1 MRYSAADKFYREEP
15 EMDEFIILRDPSGFM
30 GEYIAGMRL
39 HPPLT
44 EEERNRLRELA
55 PGYDA
60 TRQGVR
66 DALERQALLRKGR
79 V

>member
-1 MRYSAADKFYREEP
+1 MRYSAADEFYREEP
-15 EMDEFIILRDPSGFM
+15 EMDEFIILRDPREFM
-30 GEYIAGMRL
+30 GEYIARM

-44 EEERNRLRELA
+44 EEQRNRLRELA

-60 TRQGVR
+60 VKQKIR
-66 DALERQALLRKGR
+66 DALERQALKRKGF